1 MFVQSLY
8 EGSKNKTFVKA
19 NEERLEII
27 ENELEDNISSK
38 VILEL
43 FETTDL
49 GDFDKILQEKLFHER
64 IPFSFVEKLFNHIR
78 QGKISIEEFE
88 EEFSYTRQYL
98 AFMVM
103 INLMVI
109 YFLYPIYVLVM
120 ILKH

>member
-1 MFVQSLY
+1 MFVQSLC
-8 EGSKNKTFVKA
+8 EGSTLIKKNE
-19 NEERLEII
+19 NRMELI
-27 ENELEDNISSK
+27 EHELEDNISSV
-38 VILEL
+38 VIKEL

-103 INLMVI
+103 INLM
-109 YFLYPIYVLVM
+109 
-120 ILKH
+120 